1 MSKNNSAV
9 ETSSHAEPVK
19 VSVRN
24 HTGVIEL
31 DRPRALNS
39 LNPEMLDII
48 RQALS
53 QWREDENVQQVLVHS
68 RSPKA
73 FCAGGDVRAARDG
86 VLEERWGQVDEFF
99 EKEYKLNGDIAEYP
113 KPYISVIDGV
123 VMGGGLGISAHGSH
137 RIVTDK
143 AFASMPEMA
152 IGYITDVGVAY
163 MAQRM
168 IGTRGKSDPALAKFW
183 GLSGYR
189 MYAADMLWAGLAT
202 HVIES
207 PQAFIDDVIA
217 VGVDAAAEKHA
228 IKPEGKPELA
238 ELIDDIDEVFAFD
251 TWADIKQA
259 LPAHPQLAEVFAKL
273 TEKASPS
280 SLVAATELFAGE
292 AKAKDVRE
300 ALRMELALG
309 KHMLRRPDF
318 VEGVRAVLVDK
329 THDAAFPAAG
339 EAAEFRE
346 VIANA

>member
-1 MSKNNSAV
+1 MSENNNAV

-68 RSPKA
+68 RNPKA

-183 GLSGYR
+183 G
-189 MYAADMLWAGLAT
+189 A
-202 HVIES
+202 
-207 PQAFIDDVIA
+207 
-217 VGVDAAAEKHA
+217 
-228 IKPEGKPELA
+228 
-238 ELIDDIDEVFAFD
+238 
-251 TWADIKQA
+251 
-259 LPAHPQLAEVFAKL
+259 
-273 TEKASPS
+273 
-280 SLVAATELFAGE
+280 
-292 AKAKDVRE
+292 
-300 ALRMELALG
+300 
-309 KHMLRRPDF
+309 
-318 VEGVRAVLVDK
+318 
-329 THDAAFPAAG
+329 
-339 EAAEFRE
+339 
-346 VIANA
+346 